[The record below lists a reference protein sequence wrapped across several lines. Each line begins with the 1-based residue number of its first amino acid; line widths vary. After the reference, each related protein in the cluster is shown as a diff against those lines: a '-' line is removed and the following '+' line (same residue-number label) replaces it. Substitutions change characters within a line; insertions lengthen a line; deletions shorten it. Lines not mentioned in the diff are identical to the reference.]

1 MFGNRLKN
9 LRDERGLS
17 MDKLVELYNKKYNAK
32 MNKSTL
38 SRYENNL
45 QEPMYTVVVN
55 FADFFNVSVDYISA
69 ANDKDSKSRGIK
81 IPVIGKVVAGIPID
95 AIEEILDYEEITPEM
110 AAQGEH
116 FALLIKGDSMEP
128 RMRAGDVVIVRKQS
142 DIDSGD
148 IAIVLVNGNEATVKR
163 VKKSKE
169 GITLIPNNPSYDIAF
184 YSNEEILT
192 LPVSIVGKVV
202 ELRAKFN

>member
-1 MFGNRLKN
+1 MTVGKRIKIRREELN
-9 LRDERGLS
+9 LTQEQVAEKVGVATQTIF
-17 MDKLVELYNKKYNAK
+17 K
-32 MNKSTL
+32 
-38 SRYENNL
+38 YENGIVTNIPL
-45 QEPMYTVVVN
+45 DKIKKI
-55 FADFFNVSVDYISA
+55 ARALNVTA
-69 ANDKDSKSRGIK
+69 PFLMGWKDVSETPPSRGIK

-95 AIEEILDYEEITPEM
+95 AVEEILDYEEITPEM
-110 AAQGEH
+110 ASQGEH

-148 IAIVLVNGNEATVKR
+148 IAIVLVNGNEATVKK
-163 VKKSKE
+163 VKKTTE

-184 YSNEEILT
+184 YSNEEILN

-202 ELRAKFN
+202 ELRAKFI